1 MANRINLNDKP
12 HNFTFGFLSTIHAPL
27 LPFTLEAA
35 LANGCNDIVVICD
48 SRLPSEKDKKIW
60 QERTGGAF
68 EIVDNRGPSIY
79 NLGNSMIPFYFVDS
93 HNSAQ
98 TIDIIKSL
106 GIDCLF
112 NAGTPRK
119 LSNRIIRSVE
129 YGVVNVHPGL
139 LPEYRGCTCVEW
151 AIYNDDKIGNTAH
164 FMDESYDMGPIINS
178 EWYEFPKDADY
189 QAVRVKVYQEGCR
202 MAGRVLGEIKT
213 KRIRPADGLQQNP
226 AQGKYWGPISDDDLA
241 VAISKLQDSKYRYQ
255 VL

>member
-1 MANRINLNDKP
+1 MTNRIDHDNA

-35 LANGCNDIVVICD
+35 LTNGCNNIIVICD
-48 SRLPSEKDKKIW
+48 SKLPSEKDTRIW

-68 EIVDNRGPSIY
+68 EKMDNTSTNIY
-79 NLGNSMIPFYFVDS
+79 SFGHSMIPFYFVDS
-93 HNSAQ
+93 HNSTQ
-98 TIDIIKSL
+98 TIDIIKSM

-119 LSNRIIRSVE
+119 LSTRIIHSVE

-164 FMDESYDMGPIINS
+164 FMDEGYDTGPIITS
-178 EWYEFPKDADY
+178 EWYEFPENADY
-189 QAVRVKVYQEGCR
+189 QSIRVKVYREGCLL
-202 MAGRVLGEIKT
+202 AGRVLGAIKT
-213 KRIRPADGLQQNP
+213 NRIRPADVLQQNP
-226 AQGKYWGPISDDDLA
+226 AQAKSWSPISDKEMAL
-241 VAISKLQDSKYRYQ
+241 VFRKLQDSKYRYQ